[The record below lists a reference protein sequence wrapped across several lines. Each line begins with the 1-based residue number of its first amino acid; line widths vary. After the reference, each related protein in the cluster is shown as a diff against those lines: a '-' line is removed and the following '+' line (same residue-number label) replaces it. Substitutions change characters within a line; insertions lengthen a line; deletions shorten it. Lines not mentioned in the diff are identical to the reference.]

1 MTYEMKDFQED
12 EKTLRK
18 QAKDGE
24 ISEEEF
30 FLALKKL
37 HNRATEG
44 DSHLV
49 QLARSIGIS
58 EDELFSGEYGDN
70 YDDILKNILDNFKK
84 STNKKCSKT

>member
-58 EDELFSGEYGDN
+58 EDELFSVEECLIIGFD
-70 YDDILKNILDNFKK
+70 FF
-84 STNKKCSKT
+84 TCRWQPRCSE

>member
-30 FLALKKL
+30 FLA
-37 HNRATEG
+37 G
-44 DSHLV
+44 
-49 QLARSIGIS
+49 
-58 EDELFSGEYGDN
+58 
-70 YDDILKNILDNFKK
+70 
-84 STNKKCSKT
+84 

>member
-30 FLALKKL
+30 FIAIRKL
-37 HNRATEG
+37 HNRETEG
-44 DSHLV
+44 
-49 QLARSIGIS
+49 
-58 EDELFSGEYGDN
+58 E
-70 YDDILKNILDNFKK
+70 
-84 STNKKCSKT
+84 